1 VKPVGLEGLGLSDLA
16 RRDWV
21 RNIISLRRSEDL
33 YDDIAD
39 DDEASSVAVAA
50 ELAAK
55 PSAYHSRT
63 PIVGRPFEEA
73 DYFNAVRFPFERW
86 SESRFSTGQWGVWY
100 GAETLLTG
108 ACETV
113 YHWLQTI
120 ADARDL
126 PMPEQIVSHRRVYA
140 VRCIAALL
148 DLRPMI
154 ANEPL
159 LVDPVNFA
167 YTRAL
172 GEQLVREKQPGLI
185 SQSARGPDAIAAVF
199 TPDILTN
206 PRHKCF
212 LTYRL
217 QTASGEIRI
226 ERGAKLLWTVK
237 LAGTGRVVRARS

>member
-1 VKPVGLEGLGLSDLA
+1 VRSINFEELSLSDLA

-39 DDEASSVAVAA
+39 DNEASAVAVAA

-55 PSAYHSRT
+55 PPAYHART
-63 PIVGRPFEEA
+63 PIINRPFEEA

-86 SESRFSTGQWGVWY
+86 SESRFSTGRWGVWY
-100 GAETLLTG
+100 GAETLLTS

-126 PMPEQIVSHRRVYA
+126 PLPEQIVGHRRVYD

-148 DLRPMI
+148 DLRPTI

-167 YTRAL
+167 YARAL

-185 SQSARGPDAIAAVF
+185 TQSARGPDAVAAVF
-199 TPDILTN
+199 TPDVLTN

-217 QTASGEIRI
+217 QTASGKIRV
-226 ERGAKLLWTVK
+226 ERGAKLLWTVA
-237 LAGTGRVVRARS
+237 LAQTGHVNPVC